1 MFLILASA
9 MQLFPQFIPFIH
21 TNYIFFNDSYDW
33 SMIIIIYIYDWSV
46 KTIIPYLF
54 DLVIRQKQ
62 SSHSSHG
69 PEGRTSNFSDEVV
82 SKAQPTKRRVAGERV
97 SLDILYLVVRCI
109 HPCQLTQVT
118 CMTKIY
124 SHKLIAWDA
133 EKTQVKMV
141 LLIFYTKVDCHLTKF
156 YVAFCHVGLCRSM
169 VMIVNDLRHIHILLA
184 RVMWC
189 MRQSLYNQ
197 LIYTDINI

>member
-109 HPCQLTQVT
+109 HPCQLTQVLH
-118 CMTKIY
+118 MKKIY
-124 SHKLIAWDA
+124 CEMHSPMSADSSHVHD
-133 EKTQVKMV
+133 EN
-141 LLIFYTKVDCHLTKF
+141 IFT
-156 YVAFCHVGLCRSM
+156 
-169 VMIVNDLRHIHILLA
+169 
-184 RVMWC
+184 
-189 MRQSLYNQ
+189 
-197 LIYTDINI
+197 